1 MMFDRDLY
9 KTKLCTLYQRG
20 HCPRQ
25 SCSFAHG
32 DAELRRFSGS
42 GNGRREHRSGDLR
55 DKLDRRHSPHRR
67 SSPARDA
74 KGRQTYAD
82 QRSLPHDRGHSLSRS
97 PPRGSE
103 RRERKRQRLDRHI
116 GDVSPNFNYLGDD
129 TDHDHTKEVKSPYAS
144 SRDAFEEQLK
154 DVESEI
160 DALNDQK
167 DDLEISLEKRAHEAN
182 KLAAKNSELEVT
194 LSKEQEDHKRLGSK
208 IKKFVKAH
216 LRLVRAQEEV
226 KRSQA
231 RLQKLVD
238 EFPLVETSR
247 HANHVEDSN
256 VNVLS
261 DVELNHPIQ
270 KGLESNRG
278 SEAAGIEKEDIVVE
292 VVDAD
297 DNESVQRNSSLHN
310 RTEAVKFIG
319 QHGSIRDRENKLEE
333 AGLVV
338 NSIHRLQALNDKEGK
353 LITNKSEDNPNRG
366 KNVREGSLSPIS
378 VPEEKVKGWDAG
390 FSLPSTGIAAHA
402 EDEHVEAVDIDGREE
417 ITDELHPQKGNVT
430 MLQRFPSIVESLNTG
445 KAFLRNVS
453 PLKTV
458 SANHYNEYKGDDEEV
473 DVDGVDADD
482 QRIDLNVE
490 ADMG

>member
-1 MMFDRDLY
+1 MFDRDLY

-116 GDVSPNFNYLGDD
+116 SDVSPNFKYLGDD

-194 LSKEQEDHKRLGSK
+194 LSKEHEDHKRLGSK

-319 QHGSIRDRENKLEE
+319 QHGSIHDRENKLEE
-333 AGLVV
+333 AGSVV

>member
-1 MMFDRDLY
+1 M
-9 KTKLCTLYQRG
+9 
-20 HCPRQ
+20 
-25 SCSFAHG
+25 
-32 DAELRRFSGS
+32 
-42 GNGRREHRSGDLR
+42 RREH
-55 DKLDRRHSPHRR
+55 
-67 SSPARDA
+67 
-74 KGRQTYAD
+74 
-82 QRSLPHDRGHSLSRS
+82 
-97 PPRGSE
+97 
-103 RRERKRQRLDRHI
+103 
-116 GDVSPNFNYLGDD
+116 
-129 TDHDHTKEVKSPYAS
+129 TK
-144 SRDAFEEQLK
+144 Q
-154 DVESEI
+154 
-160 DALNDQK
+160 
-167 DDLEISLEKRAHEAN
+167 ISWQQ
-182 KLAAKNSELEVT
+182 KNSELEVT

-402 EDEHVEAVDIDGREE
+402 EDEHVEAVDIDGRQE

-490 ADMG
+490 TDMG

>member
-42 GNGRREHRSGDLR
+42 GNGRREHRSSDLR

-74 KGRQTYAD
+74 KGRQPYAD
-82 QRSLPHDRGHSLSRS
+82 QRSLPHDRGHSPSRS

-103 RRERKRQRLDRHI
+103 RRERKRQRLDRHL
-116 GDVSPNFNYLGDD
+116 GDVSPNFKYLSDD
-129 TDHDHTKEVKSPYAS
+129 TDHGHTKEIKSPYVS

-154 DVESEI
+154 NVESEI

-167 DDLEISLEKRAHEAN
+167 DDLEISLGNKTHEAN
-182 KLAAKNSELEVT
+182 KLAEKNSELEVT

-208 IKKFVKAH
+208 IKKFIKAH
-216 LRLVRAQEEV
+216 LRFVRAQEDV

-238 EFPLVETSR
+238 EFPLGETSR

-256 VNVLS
+256 VNVVS
-261 DVELNHPIQ
+261 DVEPNHPIQ

-278 SEAAGIEKEDIVVE
+278 SEAAGIEKEDIVVK
-292 VVDAD
+292 VIDAE
-297 DNESVQRNSSLHN
+297 DNESVQRNSSFHN
-310 RTEAVKFIG
+310 NNEAVKFIG
-319 QHGSIRDRENKLEE
+319 QHASIPDKDNKLEE
-333 AGLVV
+333 TGLVV

-390 FSLPSTGIAAHA
+390 FSLPSTGMAAHA
-402 EDEHVEAVDIDGREE
+402 EEEHVEAVDIDDREE
-417 ITDELHPQKGNVT
+417 ITDELHTQKGNVS

-445 KAFLRNVS
+445 KAFLRKCS
-453 PLKTV
+453 PLETV
-458 SANHYNEYKGDDEEV
+458 AANHYNEYKGDDEEV

-482 QRIDLNVE
+482 RGIDLNV
-490 ADMG
+490 

>member
-116 GDVSPNFNYLGDD
+116 SDVSPNFKYLGDD

-319 QHGSIRDRENKLEE
+319 QHGSIHDRENKLEE
-333 AGLVV
+333 AGSVV

>member
-1 MMFDRDLY
+1 MFDRDLY

-116 GDVSPNFNYLGDD
+116 GDVSPNFKYLGDD

>member
-1 MMFDRDLY
+1 MFDRDLY

-116 GDVSPNFNYLGDD
+116 SDVSPNFKYLGDD

-319 QHGSIRDRENKLEE
+319 QHGSIHDRENKLEE
-333 AGLVV
+333 AGSVV

>member
-1 MMFDRDLY
+1 MFDRDLY

-116 GDVSPNFNYLGDD
+116 GDVSPNFKYLGDD

-402 EDEHVEAVDIDGREE
+402 EDEHVEAVDIDGRQE